1 MINEKENVFEVNIK
15 GKGGS
20 ATCKLYG
27 TAEGLLTA
35 LTILAGRLKE
45 NEVEEKVIKYAVDLA
60 FMSEQEKAR
69 SALEMLFE
77 MFM

>member
-1 MINEKENVFEVNIK
+1 MINEKENDFEVNIK

-20 ATCKLYG
+20 ATCELYG
-27 TAEGLLTA
+27 SAEGLLTA
-35 LTILAGRLKE
+35 LTILAERLKE
-45 NEVEEKVIKYAVDLA
+45 NGIEEEAIKYVVDLA

-69 SALEMLFE
+69 SALEMLFG